1 MLSMRLRDNI
11 TGRSIGL
18 FLILATVV
26 RQLVLSSTG
35 LYSVVQG
42 DSMAPTFR
50 NEDVVQTRAPSA
62 SLERGDVVIITDDR
76 GDLAIKRIIGLPGEK
91 VTIFLGFVYIN
102 GRRLTEPYLSK
113 LTYTFLLDNRET
125 GGAAWRLGDNQFFVL
140 GDNRLQSIDSRNFG
154 PIERSCVRRV
164 VDLPEN
170 SFKPGFSDIFLSA
183 SGMPMRKNRMQ
194 DEGSL

>member
-1 MLSMRLRDNI
+1 MRLRDNI

-42 DSMAPTFR
+42 DSMSPTFR
-50 NEDVVQTRAPSA
+50 NDDVVQTRAPSA
-62 SLERGDVVIITDDR
+62 SPERGDVVIITDDR
-76 GDLAIKRIIGLPGEK
+76 SDLVIKRIIGLPGET

-102 GRRLTEPYLSK
+102 GQRLTEPYLTK
-113 LTYTFLLDNRET
+113 LTYTFLLDNQET

-154 PIERSCVRRV
+154 PVEHGSIRRV

-170 SFKPGFSDIFLSA
+170 SLKPGFSDIVLSA
-183 SGMPMRKNRMQ
+183 SGMPTRKNLAQ
-194 DEGSL
+194 HEGSL